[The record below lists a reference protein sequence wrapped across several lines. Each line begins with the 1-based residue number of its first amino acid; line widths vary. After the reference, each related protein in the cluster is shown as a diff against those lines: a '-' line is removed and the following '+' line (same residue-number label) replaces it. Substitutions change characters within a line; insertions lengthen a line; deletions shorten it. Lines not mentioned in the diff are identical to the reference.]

1 MDSLIYLLLLLVALL
16 IFSGFSSGSET
27 GMMASNKVKLRHNSK
42 KSRGARRALR
52 LLARPDILLS
62 AILVGNNFANI
73 LASSVVTI
81 IFIDYFGGNVLV
93 GSVILTIV
101 ILIFSEITPKT
112 IATVYPEKFAE
123 KSSWILKG
131 LIFLFKPIIAL
142 TNFISSR
149 LLKLLNVDPADSAEN
164 DNLNSGELR
173 TLLSEHGDL
182 IPDQSRTMLSSILDL
197 EDLTVEDIMIPA
209 AEMVGIDLNNPD
221 EAESI
226 IKSSFYSRLPVFRG
240 SFDNMI
246 GVLHLKDSH
255 EFIECIENN
264 QSVDPFLSET
274 YFVSQST
281 KLTQQLREFQNL
293 DKNIGLVVDEYGEI
307 EGLISIEDLFSE
319 IVGKFN
325 QQNLQKPDALNV
337 RSDGSIIVEGNYKIR
352 DLNKQLEWE
361 LPEDGSK
368 TINGM
373 IVDYLEYIPS
383 TNLCME
389 INGYQL
395 EILSIVENS
404 IDKVKLKKGSL
415 SSL

>member
-173 TLLSEHGDL
+173 TLLKEHGDL
-182 IPDQSRTMLSSILDL
+182 IPDQSRTMLRSILDL
-197 EDLTVEDIMIPA
+197 EDLTVEDIMIPT
-209 AEMVGIDLNNPD
+209 AEMVGIDLDNPN

-226 IKSSFYSRLPVFRG
+226 IKSSFYSRLPVFKG
-240 SFDNMI
+240 SFDNMV

-373 IVDYLEYIPS
+373 IVDYLEYIPN

-395 EILSIVENS
+395 EILNIVENS
-404 IDKVKLKKGSL
+404 IDKVKLKKGV
-415 SSL
+415 

>member
-1 MDSLIYLLLLLVALL
+1 
-16 IFSGFSSGSET
+16 
-27 GMMASNKVKLRHNSK
+27 MMASNKVKLRHNSK

-173 TLLSEHGDL
+173 TLLKEHGDL
-182 IPDQSRTMLSSILDL
+182 IPDQSRTMLRSILDL
-197 EDLTVEDIMIPA
+197 EDLTVEDIMIPT
-209 AEMVGIDLNNPD
+209 AEMVGIDLDNPN

-226 IKSSFYSRLPVFRG
+226 IKSSFYSRLPVFKG

-281 KLTQQLREFQNL
+281 KLTHQLREFQNL

-325 QQNLQKPDALNV
+325 QQNLQKPYALNV

-373 IVDYLEYIPS
+373 IVDYLEYIPN

-395 EILSIVENS
+395 EILNIVENS
-404 IDKVKLKKGSL
+404 IDKVKLKKGA
-415 SSL
+415 

>member
-209 AEMVGIDLNNPD
+209 AEMVGIDLNSPD

-281 KLTQQLREFQNL
+281 KLTHQLREFQNL

-395 EILSIVENS
+395 EILNIVENS
-404 IDKVKLKKGSL
+404 IDKVKLKKGA
-415 SSL
+415 

>member
-112 IATVYPEKFAE
+112 IANVYPEKFAE

-149 LLKLLNVDPADSAEN
+149 LLKLLNVNPADSAEN

-209 AEMVGIDLNNPD
+209 AEMVGIDLDNPD
-221 EAESI
+221 EVESI

-352 DLNKQLEWE
+352 DLNKQLEWK

-395 EILSIVENS
+395 EILNIVENS
-404 IDKVKLKKGSL
+404 IDKVKLKKGV
-415 SSL
+415 

>member
-221 EAESI
+221 EAESV

-373 IVDYLEYIPS
+373 IVDYLEYIPN
-383 TNLCME
+383 TNLCMV

-395 EILSIVENS
+395 EILNIVENS
-404 IDKVKLKKGSL
+404 IDKVKLKKGV
-415 SSL
+415 

>member
-1 MDSLIYLLLLLVALL
+1 LLLLLVALL

-93 GSVILTIV
+93 GSVILTII

-123 KSSWILKG
+123 KSSWVLKG

-209 AEMVGIDLNNPD
+209 SEMVGIDLNNPD

-226 IKSSFYSRLPVFRG
+226 IKSSFYSRLPVYRG

-255 EFIECIENN
+255 EFIECIEKN

-281 KLTQQLREFQNL
+281 KLTHQLREFQNL
-293 DKNIGLVVDEYGEI
+293 DKNLGLVVDEYGEI

-337 RSDGSIIVEGNYKIR
+337 KSDGSIIVEGNYKIR
-352 DLNKQLEWE
+352 DLNKQLEWG

-383 TNLCME
+383 SNLCME

-395 EILSIVENS
+395 EILNIVENS
-404 IDKVKLKKGSL
+404 IDKVKLKKGA
-415 SSL
+415 

>member
-1 MDSLIYLLLLLVALL
+1 
-16 IFSGFSSGSET
+16 
-27 GMMASNKVKLRHNSK
+27 MMASNKVKLRHNSK
-42 KSRGARRALR
+42 KNRGARRALR

-93 GSVILTIV
+93 GSIILTIV

-123 KSSWILKG
+123 KSSWVLKG
-131 LIFLFKPIIAL
+131 LIFIFKPIIAL

-173 TLLSEHGDL
+173 TLLKEHGDL
-182 IPDQSRTMLSSILDL
+182 IPDQSRTMLRSILDL

-209 AEMVGIDLNNPD
+209 AEMVGIDLNNPN

-240 SFDNMI
+240 SFDNMV

-281 KLTQQLREFQNL
+281 KLAHQLREFQNL

-361 LPEDGSK
+361 LPENGSK

-373 IVDYLEYIPS
+373 IVDYLDFIPS
-383 TNLCME
+383 SNVCLE
-389 INGYQL
+389 IEGYQL
-395 EILSIVENS
+395 EILNIVENS
-404 IDKVKLKKGSL
+404 IDKVRLKKSF
-415 SSL
+415 

>member
-1 MDSLIYLLLLLVALL
+1 
-16 IFSGFSSGSET
+16 
-27 GMMASNKVKLRHNSK
+27 MMASNKVKLRHNSK

-209 AEMVGIDLNNPD
+209 AEMVGIDLNSPD

-281 KLTQQLREFQNL
+281 KLTHQLREFQNL

-373 IVDYLEYIPS
+373 IVDYLEYIPN

-395 EILSIVENS
+395 EILNIVENS
-404 IDKVKLKKGSL
+404 IDKVKLKKGA
-415 SSL
+415 

>member
-112 IATVYPEKFAE
+112 IANVYPEKFAE

-149 LLKLLNVDPADSAEN
+149 LLKLLNVNPADSAEN

-209 AEMVGIDLNNPD
+209 AEMVGIDLDNPD
-221 EAESI
+221 EAEFI

-352 DLNKQLEWE
+352 DLNKQLEWK

-395 EILSIVENS
+395 EILNIVENS
-404 IDKVKLKKGSL
+404 IDKVKLKKGV
-415 SSL
+415 

>member
-1 MDSLIYLLLLLVALL
+1 
-16 IFSGFSSGSET
+16 
-27 GMMASNKVKLRHNSK
+27 MMASNKVKLRHNSK

-221 EAESI
+221 EAESV

-337 RSDGSIIVEGNYKIR
+337 KSDGSIIVEGNYKIR

-373 IVDYLEYIPS
+373 IVDYLEYIPN

-395 EILSIVENS
+395 EILNIVENS
-404 IDKVKLKKGSL
+404 IDKVKLKKGA
-415 SSL
+415 

>member
-1 MDSLIYLLLLLVALL
+1 VDSLIYLLLLLVALL

-209 AEMVGIDLNNPD
+209 AEMVGIDLNSPD

-281 KLTQQLREFQNL
+281 KLTHQLREFQNL

-395 EILSIVENS
+395 EILNIVENS
-404 IDKVKLKKGSL
+404 IDKVKLKKGA
-415 SSL
+415 

>member
-1 MDSLIYLLLLLVALL
+1 
-16 IFSGFSSGSET
+16 
-27 GMMASNKVKLRHNSK
+27 MMASNKVKLRHNSK

-173 TLLSEHGDL
+173 TLLKEHGDL
-182 IPDQSRTMLSSILDL
+182 IPDQSRTMLRSILDL
-197 EDLTVEDIMIPA
+197 EDLTVEDIMIPT

-281 KLTQQLREFQNL
+281 KLTHQLREFQNL

-373 IVDYLEYIPS
+373 IVDYLEYIPN

-395 EILSIVENS
+395 EILNIVENS
-404 IDKVKLKKGSL
+404 IDKVKLKKGA
-415 SSL
+415 

>member
-1 MDSLIYLLLLLVALL
+1 LLLLLVALL

-93 GSVILTIV
+93 GSVILTII

-123 KSSWILKG
+123 KSSWVLKG

-209 AEMVGIDLNNPD
+209 SEMVGIDLNNPD

-226 IKSSFYSRLPVFRG
+226 IKSSFYSRLPVFRE

-255 EFIECIENN
+255 EFIECIEKN

-281 KLTQQLREFQNL
+281 KLTHQLREFQNL
-293 DKNIGLVVDEYGEI
+293 DKNLGLVVDEYGEI

-337 RSDGSIIVEGNYKIR
+337 KSDGSIIVEGNYKIR
-352 DLNKQLEWE
+352 DLNKQLEWG

-383 TNLCME
+383 SNLCME

-395 EILSIVENS
+395 EILNIVENS
-404 IDKVKLKKGSL
+404 IDKVKLKKGA
-415 SSL
+415 

>member
-1 MDSLIYLLLLLVALL
+1 MESLIYLLLLLVALL

-123 KSSWILKG
+123 KSSWVLKG
-131 LIFLFKPIIAL
+131 LIFVFKPIIAL

-173 TLLSEHGDL
+173 TLLKEHGDL
-182 IPDQSRTMLSSILDL
+182 IPDQSRTMLRSILDL

-255 EFIECIENN
+255 EFIECIEKN

-281 KLTQQLREFQNL
+281 KLTHQLREFQNL

-352 DLNKQLEWE
+352 DLNKQLEWD

-395 EILSIVENS
+395 EILNIVENS
-404 IDKVKLKKGSL
+404 IDKVKLKKGA
-415 SSL
+415 

>member
-149 LLKLLNVDPADSAEN
+149 LLNLLNVDPADSAEN

-182 IPDQSRTMLSSILDL
+182 IPDQSRAMLSSILDL
-197 EDLTVEDIMIPA
+197 EDLTVEDIMVPA

-226 IKSSFYSRLPVFRG
+226 IKSSFYSRLPVFRE

-281 KLTQQLREFQNL
+281 KLAHQLSEFQNL

-361 LPEDGSK
+361 LPENGSK

-383 TNLCME
+383 TNLCMQ

-395 EILSIVENS
+395 EILNIVENS
-404 IDKVKLKKGSL
+404 IDKVKLKKGA
-415 SSL
+415 

>member
-1 MDSLIYLLLLLVALL
+1 LLLLLVALL

-81 IFIDYFGGNVLV
+81 IFIDYFGGNVLA
-93 GSVILTIV
+93 GSVILTII

-123 KSSWILKG
+123 KSSWVLKG

-209 AEMVGIDLNNPD
+209 SEMVGIDLNNPD

-255 EFIECIENN
+255 EFIECIEKN

-281 KLTQQLREFQNL
+281 KLTHQLREFQNL
-293 DKNIGLVVDEYGEI
+293 DKNLGLVVDEYGEI

-352 DLNKQLEWE
+352 DLNKQLEWG

-383 TNLCME
+383 SNLCME

-395 EILSIVENS
+395 EILNIVENS
-404 IDKVKLKKGSL
+404 IDKVKLKKGA
-415 SSL
+415 

>member
-1 MDSLIYLLLLLVALL
+1 
-16 IFSGFSSGSET
+16 
-27 GMMASNKVKLRHNSK
+27 MMASNKVKLRHNSK

-112 IATVYPEKFAE
+112 IANVYPEKFAE

-149 LLKLLNVDPADSAEN
+149 LLKLLNVNPADSAEN

-209 AEMVGIDLNNPD
+209 AEMVGIDLNNPE

-264 QSVDPFLSET
+264 QSVYPFLSET

-281 KLTQQLREFQNL
+281 KLAHQLREFQNL

-373 IVDYLEYIPS
+373 IVDYLEYIPN

-395 EILSIVENS
+395 EILNIVENS
-404 IDKVKLKKGSL
+404 IDKVKLKKGV
-415 SSL
+415 

>member
-1 MDSLIYLLLLLVALL
+1 
-16 IFSGFSSGSET
+16 
-27 GMMASNKVKLRHNSK
+27 MMASNKVKLRHNSK

-173 TLLSEHGDL
+173 TLLKEHGDL
-182 IPDQSRTMLSSILDL
+182 IPDQSRTMLRSILDL
-197 EDLTVEDIMIPA
+197 EDLTVEDIMIPT
-209 AEMVGIDLNNPD
+209 AEMVGIDLDNPN

-226 IKSSFYSRLPVFRG
+226 IKSSFYSRLPVFKG
-240 SFDNMI
+240 SFDNMV

-395 EILSIVENS
+395 EILNIVENS
-404 IDKVKLKKGSL
+404 IDKVKLKKGA
-415 SSL
+415 

>member
-1 MDSLIYLLLLLVALL
+1 VDSLIYLLLLLVALL

-173 TLLSEHGDL
+173 TLLKEHGDL
-182 IPDQSRTMLSSILDL
+182 IPDQSRTMLRSILDL
-197 EDLTVEDIMIPA
+197 EDLTVEDIMIPT
-209 AEMVGIDLNNPD
+209 AEMVGIDLDNPN

-226 IKSSFYSRLPVFRG
+226 IKSSFYSRLPVFKG
-240 SFDNMI
+240 SFDNMV

-281 KLTQQLREFQNL
+281 KLTHQLREFQNL

-373 IVDYLEYIPS
+373 IVDYLEYIPN

-395 EILSIVENS
+395 EILNIVENS
-404 IDKVKLKKGSL
+404 IDKVKLKKGA
-415 SSL
+415 

>member
-1 MDSLIYLLLLLVALL
+1 
-16 IFSGFSSGSET
+16 
-27 GMMASNKVKLRHNSK
+27 MMASNKVKLRHNSK

-173 TLLSEHGDL
+173 TLLKEHGDL
-182 IPDQSRTMLSSILDL
+182 IPDQSRTMLRSILDL
-197 EDLTVEDIMIPA
+197 EDLTVEDIMIPT
-209 AEMVGIDLNNPD
+209 AEMVGIDLDNPN

-226 IKSSFYSRLPVFRG
+226 IKSSFYSRLPVFKG
-240 SFDNMI
+240 SFDNMV

-337 RSDGSIIVEGNYKIR
+337 KSDGSIIVEGNYKIR

-395 EILSIVENS
+395 EILNIVENS
-404 IDKVKLKKGSL
+404 IDKVKLKKGA
-415 SSL
+415 

>member
-1 MDSLIYLLLLLVALL
+1 
-16 IFSGFSSGSET
+16 
-27 GMMASNKVKLRHNSK
+27 MMASNKVKLRHNSK

-93 GSVILTIV
+93 GSVILTII

-123 KSSWILKG
+123 KSSWVLKG

-209 AEMVGIDLNNPD
+209 SEMVGIDLNNPD

-240 SFDNMI
+240 SFDSMI

-255 EFIECIENN
+255 EFIECIEKN

-281 KLTQQLREFQNL
+281 KLTHQLREFQNL
-293 DKNIGLVVDEYGEI
+293 DKNLGLVVDEYGEI

-337 RSDGSIIVEGNYKIR
+337 KSDGSIIVEGNYKIR
-352 DLNKQLEWE
+352 DLNKQLEWG

-383 TNLCME
+383 SNLCME

-395 EILSIVENS
+395 EILNIVENS
-404 IDKVKLKKGSL
+404 IDKVKLKKGA
-415 SSL
+415 

>member
-1 MDSLIYLLLLLVALL
+1 VDSLIYLLLLLVALL

-173 TLLSEHGDL
+173 TLLTEHGDL

-209 AEMVGIDLNNPD
+209 AEMVGIDLNSPD

-281 KLTQQLREFQNL
+281 KLTHQLREFQNL

-395 EILSIVENS
+395 EILNIVENS
-404 IDKVKLKKGSL
+404 IDKVKLKKGA
-415 SSL
+415 

>member
-281 KLTQQLREFQNL
+281 KLTHQLREFQNL

-337 RSDGSIIVEGNYKIR
+337 KSDGSIIVEGNYKIR

-383 TNLCME
+383 TKLCME

-395 EILSIVENS
+395 EILNIVENS
-404 IDKVKLKKGSL
+404 IDKVKLKKGA
-415 SSL
+415 

>member
-62 AILVGNNFANI
+62 AILVGNNFDNI

-281 KLTQQLREFQNL
+281 KLTHQLREFQNL

-383 TNLCME
+383 NNLCME

-395 EILSIVENS
+395 EILNIVENS
-404 IDKVKLKKGSL
+404 IDKVKLKKGA
-415 SSL
+415 

>member
-1 MDSLIYLLLLLVALL
+1 VDSLIYLLLLLVALL

-131 LIFLFKPIIAL
+131 LIFLFRPIIAL

-209 AEMVGIDLNNPD
+209 AEMVGIDLNSPD

-281 KLTQQLREFQNL
+281 KLTHQLREFQNL

-337 RSDGSIIVEGNYKIR
+337 RSDGSIVVEGNYKIR
-352 DLNKQLEWE
+352 DLNKQLEWK
-361 LPEDGSK
+361 LPEEGSK

-383 TNLCME
+383 NNMCVE

-395 EILSIVENS
+395 EILNIVENS
-404 IDKVKLKKGSL
+404 IDKVKLKKAP
-415 SSL
+415 

>member
-197 EDLTVEDIMIPA
+197 EDLTVEDIMIPT

-281 KLTQQLREFQNL
+281 KLTHQLREFQNL

-395 EILSIVENS
+395 EILNIVENS
-404 IDKVKLKKGSL
+404 IDKVKLKKGA
-415 SSL
+415 

>member
-131 LIFLFKPIIAL
+131 LIFLFRPIIAL

-255 EFIECIENN
+255 EFIECIEKN

-281 KLTQQLREFQNL
+281 KLTHQLREFQNL

-337 RSDGSIIVEGNYKIR
+337 RSDGSIIVDGNYKIR

-395 EILSIVENS
+395 EILNIVENS
-404 IDKVKLKKGSL
+404 IDKVKLKKGA
-415 SSL
+415 

>member
-112 IATVYPEKFAE
+112 IANVYPEKFAE

-149 LLKLLNVDPADSAEN
+149 LLKLLNVNPADSAEN

-209 AEMVGIDLNNPD
+209 AEMVGIDLDNPD
-221 EAESI
+221 EVESI

-264 QSVDPFLSET
+264 QLVDPFLSET

-281 KLTQQLREFQNL
+281 KLTHQLREFQNL

-337 RSDGSIIVEGNYKIR
+337 RSDGSIVVEGNYKIR
-352 DLNKQLEWE
+352 DLNKQLEWK
-361 LPEDGSK
+361 LPEEGSK

-383 TNLCME
+383 NNMCVE

-395 EILSIVENS
+395 EILNIVENS
-404 IDKVKLKKGSL
+404 IDKVKLKKAP
-415 SSL
+415 

>member
-52 LLARPDILLS
+52 LLSRPDILLS

-81 IFIDYFGGNVLV
+81 IFIDYFGGNVLM

-112 IATVYPEKFAE
+112 IANVYPEKFAE

-209 AEMVGIDLNNPD
+209 AEMVGIDLNNPG
-221 EAESI
+221 EAEAI

-264 QSVDPFLSET
+264 QSVEPFLSET

-281 KLTQQLREFQNL
+281 KLTHQLREFQNL

-325 QQNLQKPDALNV
+325 QQNLQKPDALNF

-352 DLNKQLEWE
+352 DLNKQLKWE

-383 TNLCME
+383 SNVCME
-389 INGYQL
+389 INGYKL
-395 EILSIVENS
+395 EILNIVENS
-404 IDKVKLKKGSL
+404 IEKVKLKKGA
-415 SSL
+415 

>member
-93 GSVILTIV
+93 GSVILTII

-131 LIFLFKPIIAL
+131 LIFVFKPIIAL

-209 AEMVGIDLNNPD
+209 AEMVGIDLNNPN

-281 KLTQQLREFQNL
+281 KLTHQLREFQNL

-395 EILSIVENS
+395 EILNIVENS
-404 IDKVKLKKGSL
+404 IDKVKLKKGA
-415 SSL
+415 

>member
-1 MDSLIYLLLLLVALL
+1 VESLIYLLLLLVALL

-209 AEMVGIDLNNPD
+209 SEMVGIDLNNPD

-240 SFDNMI
+240 SFDSMI

-281 KLTQQLREFQNL
+281 KLTHQLSEFQNL

-352 DLNKQLEWE
+352 DLNKQLEWD

-383 TNLCME
+383 SNLCME

-395 EILSIVENS
+395 EILNIVENS
-404 IDKVKLKKGSL
+404 IDKVKLKKGA
-415 SSL
+415 

>member
-1 MDSLIYLLLLLVALL
+1 
-16 IFSGFSSGSET
+16 
-27 GMMASNKVKLRHNSK
+27 MMASNKVKLRHNSK

-209 AEMVGIDLNNPD
+209 AEMVGIDLDNPD

-226 IKSSFYSRLPVFRG
+226 IKSSFYTRLPVFRG

-246 GVLHLKDSH
+246 GILHLKDSH

-281 KLTQQLREFQNL
+281 KLTHQLREFQNL
-293 DKNIGLVVDEYGEI
+293 DKNVGLVVDEYGEI

-361 LPEDGSK
+361 LPENGSK

-395 EILSIVENS
+395 EILNIVENS
-404 IDKVKLKKGSL
+404 IDKVKLKKGA
-415 SSL
+415 

>member
-112 IATVYPEKFAE
+112 IANVYPEKFAE

-131 LIFLFKPIIAL
+131 LIFLFKPIIAF

-149 LLKLLNVDPADSAEN
+149 LLKLLSVNPADSAEN

-255 EFIECIENN
+255 DFIECIEIN

-281 KLTQQLREFQNL
+281 KLTHQLREFQNL

-337 RSDGSIIVEGNYKIR
+337 RSDGSIIVEGNYKVR

-395 EILSIVENS
+395 EILNIVENS
-404 IDKVKLKKGSL
+404 IDKVKLKKGA
-415 SSL
+415 

>member
-42 KSRGARRALR
+42 KNRGARRALR

-93 GSVILTIV
+93 GSIILTIV

-123 KSSWILKG
+123 KSSWVLKG
-131 LIFLFKPIIAL
+131 LIFIFKPIIAL

-173 TLLSEHGDL
+173 TLLKEHGDL
-182 IPDQSRTMLSSILDL
+182 IPDQSRTMLRSILDL

-209 AEMVGIDLNNPD
+209 AEMVGIDLNNPN

-226 IKSSFYSRLPVFRG
+226 IRSSFYSRLPVFKG
-240 SFDNMI
+240 SFDNMV

-281 KLTQQLREFQNL
+281 KLAHQLREFQNL

-337 RSDGSIIVEGNYKIR
+337 RSDGSIVVEGNYKIR
-352 DLNKQLEWE
+352 DLNKQLEWK
-361 LPEDGSK
+361 LPEEGSK

-383 TNLCME
+383 NNMCLE

-395 EILSIVENS
+395 EILNIVENS
-404 IDKVKLKKGSL
+404 IDKVKLKKAH
-415 SSL
+415 

>member
-149 LLKLLNVDPADSAEN
+149 LLNLLNVDPADSAEN

-182 IPDQSRTMLSSILDL
+182 IPDQSRAMLSSILDL

-226 IKSSFYSRLPVFRG
+226 IKSSFYSRLPVFRE

-281 KLTQQLREFQNL
+281 KLAHQLSEFQNL

-361 LPEDGSK
+361 LPENGSK

-383 TNLCME
+383 TNLCMQ

-395 EILSIVENS
+395 EILNIVENS
-404 IDKVKLKKGSL
+404 IDKVKLKKGA
-415 SSL
+415 

>member
-1 MDSLIYLLLLLVALL
+1 
-16 IFSGFSSGSET
+16 
-27 GMMASNKVKLRHNSK
+27 MMASNKVKLRHNSK

-93 GSVILTIV
+93 GSVILTII

-123 KSSWILKG
+123 KSSWVLKG

-209 AEMVGIDLNNPD
+209 SEMVGIDLNNPD

-226 IKSSFYSRLPVFRG
+226 IKSSFYSRLPVYRG

-255 EFIECIENN
+255 EFIECIEKN

-281 KLTQQLREFQNL
+281 KLTHQLREFQNL
-293 DKNIGLVVDEYGEI
+293 DKNLGLVVDEYGEI

-337 RSDGSIIVEGNYKIR
+337 KSDGSIIVEGNYKIR
-352 DLNKQLEWE
+352 DLNKQLEWG

-383 TNLCME
+383 SNLCME

-395 EILSIVENS
+395 EILNIVENS
-404 IDKVKLKKGSL
+404 IDKVKLKKGA
-415 SSL
+415 

>member
-52 LLARPDILLS
+52 LLSRPDILLS

-281 KLTQQLREFQNL
+281 KLTHQLREFQNL

-373 IVDYLEYIPS
+373 IVDYLEYIPN

-395 EILSIVENS
+395 EILNIVENS
-404 IDKVKLKKGSL
+404 IDKVKLKKGA
-415 SSL
+415 